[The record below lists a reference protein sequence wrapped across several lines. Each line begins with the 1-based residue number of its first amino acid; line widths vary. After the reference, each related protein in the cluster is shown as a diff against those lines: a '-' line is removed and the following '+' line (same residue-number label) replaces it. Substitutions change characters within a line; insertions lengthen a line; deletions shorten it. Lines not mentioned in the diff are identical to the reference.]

1 MQKTKT
7 KQNKTKRNKTP
18 QTKSHIKQ
26 KVILTFNLQISL
38 ITGSSL
44 EVNVTGTDMHIAMT
58 IQEDDFGPPG
68 GVCGNTTWFQ
78 IPVVGHTSAP
88 AHDPHQVE
96 IWK

>member
-1 MQKTKT
+1 
-7 KQNKTKRNKTP
+7 
-18 QTKSHIKQ
+18 
-26 KVILTFNLQISL
+26 
-38 ITGSSL
+38 L

-58 IQEDDFGPPG
+58 IQEDDLGPPG
-68 GVCGNTTWFQ
+68 GVCGNTTWFH